1 MAMNIG
7 ARTPVTPPTEGQA
20 PYLALSR
27 EGFVLR
33 VVLARPK
40 SRNSLSEGMMAALS
54 QALADGATNASVR
67 AIVIAAEGHVFS
79 AGHDLKELTARRADA
94 DRGRAYFADIMGRCS
109 ALMQAIVNHPKPII
123 AEVGGI
129 ATAAGCQLV
138 ASCDLAIA
146 SIHAQFQTPGVH
158 IGLFC
163 STPMV
168 AVSRAIGRKHALE
181 MLLTGDMIPA
191 ERAVEM
197 GLVNRVVP
205 AEELTGEAMALAARI
220 ASKSPLTLKIGKEA
234 FQRQLDLPLTDAYR
248 VAAEIMV
255 ENMLARD
262 AEEGIGAFLG
272 KREPRW
278 EGR

>member
-1 MAMNIG
+1 
-7 ARTPVTPPTEGQA
+7 
-20 PYLALSR
+20 
-27 EGFVLR
+27 

-205 AEELTGEAMALAARI
+205 AEQLTGEAMALAARL